1 MSVFSAHAL
10 HKSFGGIDAVRDVS
24 LSVAAGEMLAL
35 IGPNGAGKT
44 TCFTLLSGQLSPD
57 LGEVR
62 LDGVAL
68 RGGPVGFARAGVGH
82 GFQIARVFTSMSVRE
97 NVQTALLAAN
107 GQSWRFW
114 RAADTRRTAE
124 ADRLLD
130 RVGLAGLAEQDAAT
144 LAYGDIKR
152 LEHAITLAA
161 APRVLL
167 LDEPTAGMAQRERR
181 AAMALIASLAQDGLA
196 VIFTEHDMKAV
207 FDFAQ
212 RVVVMDRGALIAEGS
227 PAQIARNPL
236 VQSVYLGTG

>member
-152 LEHAITLAA
+152 LELAITLAA